1 MPSPVRPPGEEGQQ
15 QRPSPQG
22 AVPAVKKEEV
32 IEISSDEDEWDGG
45 ERMEVEVEVVLQ
57 RRRRDARQE
66 ARRQRQ
72 KAIQTPPQEEQPGLQ
87 ERRGVGAG
95 DGVRTLTPDV
105 AVRAPA
111 GSSTGQQALQAATPP
126 PHTPQQV
133 RPGPQGATGAGV
145 GGGGGPRTLTP
156 APTSSSSSS
165 SSSTQAPAGSSG
177 GGRIQQSPPPA
188 SGSAGGGPGNSQGGD
203 LNLNRRQQAES
214 NAVTGQPH
222 QQGGPPAPMQVQA
235 SAGEV
240 QATQR

>member
-1 MPSPVRPPGEEGQQ
+1 
-15 QRPSPQG
+15 
-22 AVPAVKKEEV
+22 
-32 IEISSDEDEWDGG
+32 
-45 ERMEVEVEVVLQ
+45 MEVEVEVGLQ
-57 RRRRDARQE
+57 RPRPDARQE
-66 ARRQRQ
+66 ARGQQ
-72 KAIQTPPQEEQPGLQ
+72 AVQTPPQGERPRLQ

-177 GGRIQQSPPPA
+177 GGLIEQSTPSE
-188 SGSAGGGPGNSQGGD
+188 SGSAGGGPGNRHCGD
-203 LNLNRRQQAES
+203 LNLDRRQQAES
-214 NAVTGQPH
+214 DAVTSQPH

-235 SAGEV
+235 SAPAEAGAGVGIQQPAPGGGGGVVQDAVPVEQQQPTGGPEGDGNGEGPM
-240 QATQR
+240 